1 MSGDIAQSSV
11 VESDG
16 RIGSEAADLTV
27 PGVGQQLRMAREA
40 RGLSRFDV
48 ANSLKLGPRQVEA
61 IEAEDWQSLSCT
73 TIIRGFVRNYARLL
87 NLDPEPLMGALH
99 DSQMPSAPELKM
111 TTGAAVSMPPEGKVD
126 RKDYVR
132 VLLGLIVLLLAIFA
146 YFLLPQDALQSTFTA
161 LKSAMQPNTVVPEEV
176 SVETP
181 KAGEAAAGDVGSP
194 EQPPVSPEQSVLSEP
209 DPAIVAEQT
218 APNPASNLPVGDPV
232 AAQSAGSA
240 ALPMADVSPGT
251 DAVGLRSSGSGLLF
265 KFAEPSWVEVRDRNG
280 RVIFS
285 QLSQAGSQIDIDG
298 QAPFSLIV
306 GNASHVSLS
315 YKGKPVDL
323 SKRSKDDVARLS
335 VE

>member
-1 MSGDIAQSSV
+1 
-11 VESDG
+11 VESDT
-16 RIGSEAADLTV
+16 RIGAEAADSTL

-87 NLDPEPLMGALH
+87 NLDPEPLMGALD
-99 DSQMPSAPELKM
+99 DSKMPSAPELKM
-111 TTGAAVSMPPEGKVD
+111 ATGAAVSMPPEGKVD
-126 RKDYVR
+126 HKDYLR
-132 VLLGLIVLLLAIFA
+132 VFLGLIVLLLAVLA
-146 YFLLPQDALQSTFTA
+146 YFLLPQDALQSTFAA
-161 LKSAMQPNTVVPEEV
+161 LKSAMQSNLVAPEEAA
-176 SVETP
+176 VEPP
-181 KAGEAAAGDVGSP
+181 KAGEVSAGEADLP
-194 EQPPVSPEQSVLSEP
+194 AQTPAMTEQIPVVEP
-209 DPAIVAEQT
+209 DPALAAEPIKQNLAS
-218 APNPASNLPVGDPV
+218 APPTGDPL
-232 AAQSAGSA
+232 AAQSVEAET
-240 ALPMADVSPGT
+240 LPMAGVNSGA
-251 DAVGLRSSGSGLLF
+251 DAVGLRSSGNGLLF
-265 KFAEPSWVEVRDRNG
+265 KFAEPSWVEVRDRSG
-280 RVIFS
+280 RIIFS

-298 QAPFSLIV
+298 QAPFSLVV

>member
-1 MSGDIAQSSV
+1 MSGDMAQFRAA
-11 VESDG
+11 ESDTRTG
-16 RIGSEAADLTV
+16 AEVADSTV

-87 NLDPEPLMGALH
+87 NLDPEPLMGALD

-111 TTGAAVSMPPEGKVD
+111 ATGAAVSMPPEGKVD
-126 RKDYVR
+126 HKDYLR
-132 VLLGLIVLLLAIFA
+132 VFLGLIVLLLAIFA
-146 YFLLPQDALQSTFTA
+146 YFLLPQDALQSTFAA
-161 LKSAMQPNTVVPEEV
+161 LKSAMQSNLVVPEEAA
-176 SVETP
+176 VETP
-181 KAGEAAAGDVGSP
+181 KAGEVSGEVDLPAQTPVMT
-194 EQPPVSPEQSVLSEP
+194 EQIPAVEP
-209 DPAIVAEQT
+209 DPAPAAEQMEQ
-218 APNPASNLPVGDPV
+218 NLPSTP
-232 AAQSAGSA
+232 SAGDSLA
-240 ALPMADVSPGT
+240 TPSVEAEALPMADVNSGA
-251 DAVGLRSSGSGLLF
+251 DAVGLRSSGNGLLF
-265 KFAEPSWVEVRDRNG
+265 KFAEPSWVEVRDRTG
-280 RVIFS
+280 RIIFS

-298 QAPFSLIV
+298 QAPFSLVV